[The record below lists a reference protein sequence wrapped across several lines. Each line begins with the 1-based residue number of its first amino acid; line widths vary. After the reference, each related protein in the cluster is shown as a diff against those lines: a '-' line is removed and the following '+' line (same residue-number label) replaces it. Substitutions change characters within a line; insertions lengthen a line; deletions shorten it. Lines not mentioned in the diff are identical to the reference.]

1 MKMVPKTIWAIA
13 QKVRKTHTHVCTH
26 LPLEFLGFL
35 LLEPGFDSAE

>member
-13 QKVRKTHTHVCTH
+13 QKVRKTHNVRTH